1 MSADQP
7 AGLASLGWSPCPDVS
22 LHNDRVAREDAERQE
37 RTAVEVIRRLNHQPG
52 VILADEVGM
61 GKTFVA
67 LAVAVG
73 VAVST
78 RRRRPVVVM
87 VPPAVADKW
96 PRDWEVFREKC
107 LPGDFDIRATSSTV
121 SRGSEFLKL
130 LDDPAS
136 RRHHIIFM
144 KHGAL
149 RASLNDPFLRLAAVR
164 QAFRGLRD
172 PDLKARKTAFPR
184 WAGDVVGDRWFT
196 PERAQQFL
204 DSPPERWMELCDDR
218 PSITDDPVPGLFIE
232 ALGDA
237 DLTDLRQVLRSLP
250 LRDSSGLSLRL
261 VEARRQLKAPMDA
274 LWREVIGNMRLEMP
288 LLILDEAH
296 HLKNPNQLASLFTA
310 PEEETT
316 GIEGALYGAFRRM
329 LFLTA
334 TPFQLGHRELI
345 RVIDRFD
352 AVRMT
357 SSERAAVVSER
368 EHLAAALDR
377 SQGDVIR
384 LESTWA
390 RLRPDDLGDLGPGWW
405 SRDVDAL
412 PESVRPAAAAAQAAR
427 QSFLTAQTALAPWV
441 LRHRR
446 VHRRDVIGGD
456 GILPDS
462 DRHGGS
468 DELRGLGIG
477 SDATLP
483 FLLAARAEAMLSVL
497 DLRGHSGTRAIFSDG
512 LASSYDTF
520 RHRDTVGADDEES
533 EGPPDDLPSEFRWY
547 LEQIDQFIP
556 RDDQALLDR
565 HPKIEATTARVLDL
579 WKRGEKTLIFVF
591 YRATGHALRRSIST
605 AIDAEIESRARRVDL
620 TVDQLRAR
628 STGTLG
634 SDGAAARSIGETL
647 GELAKRHRLP
657 EQDTEELNKVVLR
670 FLRTPEFQARFL
682 LDSADLPSALDS
694 VLSASAGGDLRAR
707 LDGFIESVARLGT
720 GEREQLWLDLKAF
733 QTGRRRTG
741 PDDLLGLE
749 ADRANATVRLANGA
763 TDADTRRRLMQT
775 FNTPFFP
782 EVLIASS
789 VMAEGVD
796 LHRDCRHV
804 IHHDL
809 DWNPSVLEQRAGRV
823 DRVGSLAERTGHHI
837 QVFEPFLAA
846 TQDERVYRVV
856 KDRERWFNVI
866 MGGAGPLTL
875 REAEQVA
882 QRVPLPD
889 DLLAQLTFH
898 LEA

>member
-1 MSADQP
+1 MNGGQRA
-7 AGLASLGWSPCPDVS
+7 ALTSLGWSPCPGVS
-22 LHNDRVAREDAERQE
+22 LHNDRVSPEDAERQQ

-52 VILADEVGM
+52 LILADEVGM

-78 RRRRPVVVM
+78 RRRTPVVVM

-107 LPGDFDIRATSSTV
+107 LPRDLDIRATSSTL
-121 SRGSEFLKL
+121 SRGSELLKL
-130 LDDPAS
+130 LDDPAG

-149 RASLNDPFLRLAAVR
+149 RASLNDPFLKLATIR
-164 QAFRGLRD
+164 RAFRGVRD
-172 PDLKARKTAFPR
+172 PDLKSRRAAFPR
-184 WAGDVVGDRWFT
+184 WAGAVVGDAWFT
-196 PERAQQFL
+196 PERAQRFL
-204 DSPPERWMELCDDR
+204 DSPPERWMELCAER
-218 PSITDDPVPGLFIE
+218 PSVTDDPVPELFVE
-232 ALGDA
+232 ALGAA
-237 DLTDLRQVLRSLP
+237 DLTDIRQVLRTLP
-250 LRDSSGLSLRL
+250 LRDSLGLDHRL
-261 VEARRQLKAPMDA
+261 ADARRRLKAPMNA
-274 LWREVIGNMRLEMP
+274 LWRDVIATMRVKMP

-296 HLKNPNQLASLFTA
+296 HLKNPNQLASLFSA

-316 GIEGALYGAFRRM
+316 GFEGALFGAFQRM

-352 AVRMT
+352 AVRIT
-357 SSERAAVVSER
+357 AAERSAFTSER
-368 EHLAAALDR
+368 EQLAEALDR
-377 SQGDVIR
+377 SQVDVTR

-390 RLRPDDLGDLGPGWW
+390 RLRPDDLAGLGDGWW
-405 SRDVDAL
+405 VHDPGTL
-412 PESVRPAAAAAQAAR
+412 PEPVRPAAAAAQSAR
-427 QSFLTAQTALAPWV
+427 RSFVTAQTALAPWV
-441 LRHRR
+441 LRHQR

-456 GILPDS
+456 GILPTS
-462 DRHGGS
+462 NGS
-468 DELRGLGIG
+468 EGSEEMRGLGIG
-477 SDATLP
+477 PDAALP

-497 DLRGHSGTRAIFSDG
+497 GIRSHAGARAIFSDG

-520 RHRDTVGADDEES
+520 RHRDTAGADDEEA
-533 EGPPDDLPSEFRWY
+533 EGPSEDLPPEFTWY
-547 LEQIDQFIP
+547 LEQIDRFIP
-556 RDDQALLDR
+556 RNDPALLDR

-579 WKRGEKTLIFVF
+579 WKQGEKTLIFVF
-591 YRATGHALRRSIST
+591 YRATGQALLRSIST
-605 AIDAEIESRARRVDL
+605 AIDAEIESMAQRVGL
-620 TVDQLRAR
+620 TVDQLKAR

-634 SDGAAARSIGETL
+634 SDGAAARSIGTVVR
-647 GELAKRHRLP
+647 ELAARHRLSTH
-657 EQDTEELNKVVLR
+657 DTEELSRVVLR
-670 FLRTPEFQARFL
+670 FLRTPGFQARFL
-682 LDSADLPSALDS
+682 LDGTDVPSALDS
-694 VLSASAGGDLRAR
+694 ALSAREGGGLRAR
-707 LDGFIESVARLGT
+707 LDGFVESIVRLGDD
-720 GEREQLWLDLKAF
+720 ERAQLWEDLLDI
-733 QTGRRRTG
+733 QTGGRRIG
-741 PDDLLGLE
+741 PDDRLGLA
-749 ADRANATVRLANGA
+749 ADTANATVRLANGA
-763 TDADTRRRLMQT
+763 TDGDTRRRLMQT

-823 DRVGSLAERTGHHI
+823 DRVGSKAERTGRNI

-846 TQDERVYRVV
+846 TQDERLYRVV

-866 MGGAGPLTL
+866 MGGAGPLTV

-889 DLLAQLTFH
+889 DLIAQLTFH